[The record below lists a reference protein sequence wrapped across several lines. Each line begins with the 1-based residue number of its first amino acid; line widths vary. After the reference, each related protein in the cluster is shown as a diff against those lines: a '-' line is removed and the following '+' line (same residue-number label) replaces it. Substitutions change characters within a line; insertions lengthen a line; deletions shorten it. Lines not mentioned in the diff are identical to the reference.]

1 METINLVKTIVKCMD
16 DKKADDIVVLDIRD
30 LTTIADYF
38 VICSG
43 NSTPQMRAIY
53 DETEEKLSEL
63 GFEPNSRE
71 GFDSAY
77 WILMDYSDVIVH
89 IFNKEA
95 RDFYGIEN
103 LWADAAKIDISELI

>member
-53 DETEEKLSEL
+53 D
-63 GFEPNSRE
+63 
-71 GFDSAY
+71 
-77 WILMDYSDVIVH
+77 
-89 IFNKEA
+89 
-95 RDFYGIEN
+95 
-103 LWADAAKIDISELI
+103 